1 MITLSPCLDQIK
13 LLLDQQEKLQNRQS
27 ELKAWLESH
36 ESSRSS
42 SCNDNTTV
50 SRENWSRPFPWDSQA
65 DDIRFNVFG
74 ISKYRANQQEVSV
87 DSTMLSIFI
96 F

>member
-27 ELKAWLESH
+27 ELKDLLESH

-42 SCNDNTTV
+42 CNVNMTV
-50 SRENWSRPFPWDSQA
+50 SRENWSGPFPWDSQA

-74 ISKYRANQQEVSV
+74 ISKYRANQREVSV
-87 DSTMLSIFI
+87 D
-96 F
+96 